1 MLIPKQVS
9 PVLHEHNTT
18 SASINSAAAGIGH
31 DHNIMTTSA
40 ASSAKQTAAVKASKP
55 PTSNHKACGA
65 ASTTPIKT
73 NSHRIPFM
81 DIPTFPMFTTF
92 DDYFCAEH
100 NSNPK
105 LNRKRPAPDY
115 EDQHKSK
122 STNNPELHRKRPSR
136 DSEEQNSDDDKD
148 HKYARK
154 KVQD

>member
-1 MLIPKQVS
+1 MLIPEQVS

-18 SASINSAAAGIGH
+18 SAASINSAGIGH

-55 PTSNHKACGA
+55 PTLNHKACGA

-92 DDYFCAEH
+92 HDYFCAEH

-105 LNRKRPAPDY
+105 LNRKRP
-115 EDQHKSK
+115 
-122 STNNPELHRKRPSR
+122 SR
-136 DSEEQNSDDDKD
+136 DSEEQYSDDDKD

>member
-18 SASINSAAAGIGH
+18 SAASINSAAAGIGH

-55 PTSNHKACGA
+55 PSQLHVY
-65 ASTTPIKT
+65 I
-73 NSHRIPFM
+73 
-81 DIPTFPMFTTF
+81 DIPTFPLFTTF